1 MPATKGI
8 QRPAEVLA
16 SRLRGND
23 GFTLTSTR
31 IGTSVRTLTVL
42 VSEDW
47 MPLSTRLTDRL
58 DIKHPV
64 LLAPMALVAGGALAG
79 AVTAAGGLGII
90 GGGYG
95 DAPWLE
101 SQFAAAGNHPVGCG
115 FITWSLATQ
124 PQLLD
129 VALAH
134 KPAAIMLSFG
144 DPRPFAAR
152 IKGSGARLICQVQ
165 RMAHVEAAL
174 EAGAEVVV
182 AQGAEAGGHG
192 AVRATLPFVPAV
204 VDRVARDAPDTVV
217 VAAGGIADG
226 RGLAAALMLGAE
238 GVLVGTRF
246 YATEESLAH
255 PAAKARLVAGTGED
269 TLRTTT
275 VDIVRGLDWPDE
287 FTGRAIRNPFIDA
300 YHGGEA
306 RLAAAV
312 AEEQPRYARAVAEG
326 DFSVACIFAGEAIG
340 LIDGVAPAGAIL
352 ARMAEEA
359 EAALAAGARR
369 VRR

>member
-1 MPATKGI
+1 
-8 QRPAEVLA
+8 
-16 SRLRGND
+16 
-23 GFTLTSTR
+23 
-31 IGTSVRTLTVL
+31 
-42 VSEDW
+42 

-115 FITWSLATQ
+115 FITWSLATR

-144 DPRPFAAR
+144 DPRPFAPR
-152 IKGSGARLICQVQ
+152 IKAAGARLICQVQ
-165 RMAHVEAAL
+165 SLAHVEEAL
-174 EAGAEVVV
+174 AAGADIII

-192 AVRATLPFVPAV
+192 SLRGTLPFVPAV
-204 VDRVARDAPDTVV
+204 VDFVARRAPETIVA
-217 VAAGGIADG
+217 AAGGIADG

-246 YATEESLAH
+246 YASAESLAH
-255 PAAKARLVAGTGED
+255 PDAKARMVAASGEE
-269 TLRTTT
+269 TIRTST
-275 VDIVRGLDWPDE
+275 VDIVRDIPWPRE
-287 FTGRAIRNPFIDA
+287 FTARVMRNGFVEQWHGAETALAAAREGEMRRYRDAVTRADFSIACVF
-300 YHGGEA
+300 GGEA
-306 RLAAAV
+306 MAMIDKVEPAA
-312 AEEQPRYARAVAEG
+312 E
-326 DFSVACIFAGEAIG
+326 II
-340 LIDGVAPAGAIL
+340 
-352 ARMAEEA
+352 ARMVADA
-359 EAALAAGARR
+359 EAALARGARLM
-369 VRR
+369 VP